1 MPDEGVR
8 SPIENHSRFHG
19 TDWSPQRVAF
29 HQNLEEF
36 ADRVGLIVGL
46 QSNGKVGQEEAIE
59 QIKECGN
66 SSKTVVWTCSISLT

>member
-1 MPDEGVR
+1 MLDERIR
-8 SPIENHSRFHG
+8 SPMENHSRFHG

-46 QSNGKVGQEEAIE
+46 QSNGKVGQEEAFE
-59 QIKECGN
+59 QIKTMWKLLKD
-66 SSKTVVWTCSISLT
+66 SRKDLLD

>member
-1 MPDEGVR
+1 MEK
-8 SPIENHSRFHG
+8 HSRFHG

-46 QSNGKVGQEEAIE
+46 QSNGKVGQEETFRTD
-59 QIKECGN
+59 QN
-66 SSKTVVWTCSISLT
+66 DVVTPQRQSQGLAAKK